1 MLVSLITLG
10 EIVIYNCLNTN
21 NVHVY
26 IADKIKP

>member
-1 MLVSLITLG
+1 MLVSLITLD

-21 NVHVY
+21 NVY